1 MWKATVQS
9 QRFPA
14 GSWCWWRCDI
24 GMLLIP
30 LLGLSLRSGEVV
42 VSQTHYASPR
52 SKKIPP
58 ALTQTPLQLNSFNTF
73 PVLSMYIQQ
82 MSGFTEKHWCSE
94 KGSLR
99 RFIQPLI
106 SPPAC
111 VPSCVHC
118 AKWQE
123 CCRLCVQLVM
133 GSLWKP
139 VEPLCVLPYQSWG
152 VPLSG
157 FEGSHLLPSEGKSF
171 PWYRMVSDLRT
182 SYMAAVGE
190 VALLWI
196 HVLSICFWWSSTK
209 PILPSHSTLPG
220 NTYNRVE
227 YGSYWKTWSLIIV
240 F

>member
-82 MSGFTEKHWCSE
+82 TSGFTEKRWCSE

-106 SPPAC
+106 FPPLVCLPVCTVLNDRSAAGCAC
-111 VPSCVHC
+111 SWWWAPSGNL
-118 AKWQE
+118 WS
-123 CCRLCVQLVM
+123 LCVYCLIKAGV
-133 GSLWKP
+133 SL
-139 VEPLCVLPYQSWG
+139 
-152 VPLSG
+152 
-157 FEGSHLLPSEGKSF
+157 
-171 PWYRMVSDLRT
+171 
-182 SYMAAVGE
+182 
-190 VALLWI
+190 
-196 HVLSICFWWSSTK
+196 
-209 PILPSHSTLPG
+209 
-220 NTYNRVE
+220 
-227 YGSYWKTWSLIIV
+227 
-240 F
+240 